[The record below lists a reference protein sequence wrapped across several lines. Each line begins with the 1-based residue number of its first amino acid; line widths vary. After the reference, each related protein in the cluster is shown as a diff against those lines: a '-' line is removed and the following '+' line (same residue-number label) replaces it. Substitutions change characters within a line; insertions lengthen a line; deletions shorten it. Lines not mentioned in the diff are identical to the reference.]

1 MQRKRAPNGSE
12 GEGSAWRVRMRS
24 AASSAGECARAD
36 IDVGPRRRCAAAV
49 RSGCARR
56 LGQHSLELGACD
68 FTALFPPLP
77 QEFDLILST
86 LIIGLHRLVL
96 RDEAQ
101 LGLLVF

>member
-1 MQRKRAPNGSE
+1 MAVKERAARG
-12 GEGSAWRVRMRS
+12 GCVCGVLRVAR
-24 AASSAGECARAD
+24 ARAD